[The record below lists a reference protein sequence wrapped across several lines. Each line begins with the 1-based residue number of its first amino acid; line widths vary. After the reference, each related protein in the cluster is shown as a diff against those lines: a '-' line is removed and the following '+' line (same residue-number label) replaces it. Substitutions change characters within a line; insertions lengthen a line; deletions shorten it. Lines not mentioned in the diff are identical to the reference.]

1 MQESK
6 SCAFT
11 AWRQPKILK
20 NPLPAPERGLG
31 WVEGFEPSASR
42 ATIWRDNQLRHT
54 HHQYFFIRLLPNEPE
69 GIRTPDPRLRRPLLY
84 PTELQTHSSALTAP
98 TRYILSQSYHKCKHF
113 FQIFL
118 IFFKLIFRAFFMPFF
133 NGSLYLHKRRKL
145 HGSEHWSAYR

>member
-1 MQESK
+1 MYEV
-6 SCAFT
+6 
-11 AWRQPKILK
+11 
-20 NPLPAPERGLG
+20 LPTGFEPVECRSQSPVPYRLAIAHCVRWL
-31 WVEGFEPSASR
+31 EGFEPSASR

-118 IFFKLIFRAFFMPFF
+118 IFFKLIFRAFFMPFL
-133 NGSLYLHKRRKL
+133 NGSF
-145 HGSEHWSAYR
+145 